1 MKKLL
6 LGLFLI
12 IQIAAFSQDFSN
24 KGKDFWLGYGYHCQM
39 VNSASGVIQAT
50 GGSQD
55 MILYFTSDQNASV
68 TVEIPSVGY
77 IQTYNVI
84 ANQVTQSLAIP
95 KTGSQD
101 ARIVDTGKYNRGIHV
116 YSDKPIVAYAH
127 IYNNAISGASLLFPT
142 NTLGQEYYSVNYN
155 QVSNQNFSNSFCFVV
170 ATEDNTTV
178 EITPITTN
186 KNNRPV
192 GIPFL
197 VYLNKGEIYNLMGT
211 TSGGNGTDLTG
222 TKIRSIAGVSGCKKI
237 AVFSGSGKISIPT
250 GSADNLFQQALP
262 SNAWGKEYLT
272 TPTTSQAFN
281 FFRVIVKDPTTVV
294 KLNGVTMTGL
304 INNFY
309 YQFGATNQPNYITA
323 DKSIMVAQYCTTQ
336 GQSGNGT
343 PGDPEMIYLSSIEQ
357 TINDITLNSTPYY
370 QILVHYINV
379 VVKAGGQNSFK
390 LDNINR
396 ASSFVP
402 HPQNP
407 NFYYASFNIT
417 AGSHRLVS
425 DSGFNAIAYGFGNA
439 ESYGYNA
446 GTNVIDLYQYVSVQ
460 NQFATINFPAT
471 CKNTPF
477 FFSITLPYQAT
488 ALTWNFN
495 NNAALTPNATVV
507 NNSPVA
513 DSTFIRDG
521 KTLYVYKLPGN
532 YNFNAP
538 GTHPIKVI
546 ANNPSP
552 DGCSGTQEISYDV
565 QVYEQPLTDFN
576 ITHSGCLSD
585 TATFTDITNG
595 YGRPTVKWKW
605 EFGDATTDTVKI
617 SKKKYAT
624 AGTFNVKLTS
634 YTDIGCIGDTVKPF
648 TISSQPV
655 AKFGIQDTTCIGD
668 VISFSDTSTIAVGSL
683 VKWYWDFGN
692 GNTVVN
698 TTNASVTQVYNT
710 AGNYTV
716 TLQVES
722 NTGCKSTIFSKI
734 ITIKPKP
741 VPDFSLANVCLP
753 IGAAQFTNLT
763 TISSSESMT
772 YLWNFGNSTTSTNQ
786 NPSTTYSTTGPFT
799 VNLQVYS
806 LSGCLKDTTKTI
818 SNIWARPTASFN
830 VTTDLCVS
838 DSAALTDLST
848 AANSTVAEWF
858 WDFGDGTISAMQN
871 PKKKYAVSGTY
882 NIKLY
887 IKSAIGCISDTM
899 TKQIIVHKLPTAIF
913 GTSLPSCETKQI
925 TITDTS
931 VANSGILTTWN
942 WNFGNGNNLIV
953 TNNNPIN
960 QVYNTNGTY
969 TVSLMV
975 VSDRGCK
982 SDTLNKLINIYALP
996 APNFSF
1002 STIVCLPDGNAQ
1014 FTDLSTI
1021 SDGTQAQFTY
1031 NWNFGDGGTSIVKNP
1046 IHQYT
1051 AVGPFN
1057 VKLEVTSN
1065 NNCKKDTTIELN
1077 TIYPRPKADFTL
1089 SSEVC
1094 LRDTTLF
1101 TDLSIG
1107 YGSNVTQWRWDFG
1120 DGATS
1125 TLQNPKHRYLTAG
1138 TFTVTLFIY
1147 TDKGCISDTM
1157 TKTTIVNP
1165 LPIANF
1171 ITSTPSCE
1179 TKQITFTDQSTA
1191 NAGNLTNWYWD
1202 FNDATVASYTN
1213 SNPFQK
1219 TFANWGNYNVKLS
1232 LLTNKGCKS
1241 DTLTKAVFV
1250 NPQPVPGFILPDV
1263 CLTDAFALFTDT
1275 SKIADNSQAL
1285 FSYAWNFGDPNAN
1298 VGNPNTSTLQSP
1310 QHKYTAVGIYNVS
1323 LTVTSNNACVTSL
1336 TKAFT
1341 VNGSIPKANF
1351 TILNATALC
1360 SNLAAEIQ
1368 NTSTVDFGNIT
1379 RVDVIWDLV
1388 GASSIISIDNSP
1400 TPGKIYSNLYP
1411 NFQSPLS
1418 KTYTVKMKSYSGL
1431 SCVDSIS
1438 KVITVNASPKVSFQT
1453 MPGICFE
1460 ATPRQIT
1467 QASEIGS
1474 VPGTFTYIG
1483 NGVSS
1488 SGLFNPNTAAVGTH
1502 NIKYL
1507 FTSNMGCKDSATK
1520 PITVWPSPTANWGY
1534 TNPTCEK
1541 NAITFSDTSLAN
1553 YSNLIQ
1559 WNWIFGEG
1567 NTATYTNGNNFPK
1580 TYTNFGSYTA
1590 SLQVRTD
1597 SGCVST
1603 VVPKTIQIYPLP
1615 LVDFSIPS
1623 ICLPDGN
1630 GQFNDLS
1637 SIPDA
1642 SQLLFSYNWN
1652 FGDGSS
1658 NSVQKNPIHKYF
1670 STGPFSVKLKIISNN
1685 NCIDSVTKS
1694 ISTIY
1699 PQPKSDFSFNP
1710 NEVCLGAP
1718 FSFTDLSVSI
1728 SAPINLWNWSFGDGT
1743 TASTKNTT
1751 KIYSNAGTYIVSLYI
1766 FNQLGCVSD
1775 TMSKAVTVHP
1785 YPTVNAGPDL
1795 FVLAGGQAT
1804 LNPIVTGSS
1813 LQFLWTPSLYL
1824 DNPTIKNPITKPL
1837 DDITYKLTVT
1847 GIGNCS
1853 VNDEVFVK
1861 FLKRPEIPNAFSP
1874 NGDGINDTWII
1885 RYLESYPGTT
1895 VEIFNRD
1902 GQAVFFQEGY
1912 TKPWNG
1918 TTKGKPL
1925 PVGTYYYIVN
1935 PKNGLNPITGSVT
1948 IIK

>member
-6 LGLFLI
+6 LSLFLLV
-12 IQIAAFSQDFSN
+12 QIFSYAQDFSN
-24 KGKDFWLGYGYHCQM
+24 KGKDFWLGYGYHVRM
-39 VNSASGVIQAT
+39 VSGTGFPQASGGT
-50 GGSQD
+50 QD
-55 MILYFTSDQNASV
+55 MILYFTSDQNATV
-68 TVEIPSVGY
+68 TVEIPTVGY
-77 IQTYNVI
+77 IKTYNVI
-84 ANQVTQSLAIP
+84 ANQVTQSLPIP

-101 ARIVDTGKYNRGIHV
+101 ARIVDTGKYNRGIHIF
-116 YSDKPIVAYAH
+116 SDKPIVAYAH
-127 IYNNAISGASLLFPT
+127 IYNQSISGASLLFPT

-155 QVSNQNFSNSFCFVV
+155 QISNENWSNSFCFVV

-178 EITPITTN
+178 EITPSVVN

-192 GIPFL
+192 GIPFQVL
-197 VYLNKGEIYNLMGT
+197 LNKGEVYNLMGT
-211 TSGGNGTDLTG
+211 TAGNTGSDLTG
-222 TKIRSIAGVSGCKKI
+222 TKIRSIAGASGCKKI
-237 AVFSGSGKISIPT
+237 AVFSGAGKISIPNS
-250 GSADNLFQQALP
+250 GSADNLIQQALP
-262 SNAWGKEYLT
+262 SNAWGTKYLT
-272 TPTTSQAFN
+272 SPTTSQPN
-281 FFRVIVKDPTTVV
+281 NYFRVVVRDPTTVV
-294 KLNGVTMTGL
+294 KLNGTTLTGL

-309 YQFGATNQPNYITA
+309 YQIGATNQPQLISA
-323 DKSIMVAQYCTTQ
+323 DKPIMVSQYCTTQ

-343 PGDPEMIYLSSIEQ
+343 PGDPEMIYLSSVEQ
-357 TINDITLNSTPYY
+357 TINDITLNSTQYY
-370 QILVHYINV
+370 QITGHYINV
-379 VVKAGGQNSFK
+379 IIKAGGQSTFK
-390 LDNINR
+390 LDGVNAAANF
-396 ASSFVP
+396 SP
-402 HPQNP
+402 HPQDP
-407 NFYYASFNIT
+407 NFYYASFNVASGT
-417 AGSHRLVS
+417 HRLQS

-446 GTNVIDLYQYVSVQ
+446 GTNVIDLYQYVTVQ
-460 NQFATINFPAT
+460 NQYATVNFPAT

-488 ALTWNFN
+488 ALTWDFN
-495 NNAALTPNATVV
+495 NNSALTPNATVI

-532 YNFNAP
+532 YNFNAA
-538 GTHPIKVI
+538 GTHPIKVT

-565 QVYEQPLTDFN
+565 QVYDQPLTDFT

-595 YGRPTVKWKW
+595 YGRPTIKWKW

-617 SKKKYAT
+617 AKKKYTT
-624 AGTFNVKLTS
+624 AGTYNVKLTS
-634 YTDIGCIGDTVKPF
+634 YTDIGCIGDTIKQFV
-648 TISSQPV
+648 ISSQPE
-655 AKFGIQDTTCIGD
+655 AKFGIQDTTCIGNNINFTD
-668 VISFSDTSTIAVGSL
+668 SSSIAVGNL

-698 TTNASVTQVYNT
+698 TTNATVSQIY
-710 AGNYTV
+710 YTV
-716 TLQVES
+716 GTYTITLQVES
-722 NTGCKSTIFSKI
+722 NTGCKSLVFSKT

-741 VPDFSLANVCLP
+741 IPNFSLANVCLP
-753 IGAAQFTNLT
+753 VGSAQFSNLT

-772 YLWNFGNSTTSTNQ
+772 YLWNFGNSQTSTLE
-786 NPSTTYSTTGPFT
+786 NPSTTYSSIGPFN

-806 LSGCLKDTTKTI
+806 LSGCFKDTTI
-818 SNIWARPTASFN
+818 SVSNIWERPTSSFN
-830 VTTDLCVS
+830 VNSELCVS
-838 DSAALTDLST
+838 DSAILTDVST
-848 AANSTVAEWF
+848 ASNSTVTEWF
-858 WDFGDGTISAMQN
+858 WDFGDGTSSNLQN
-871 PKKKYAVSGTY
+871 PKKKYSLSGIY
-882 NIKLY
+882 DIKLY

-942 WNFGNGNNLIV
+942 WNFGNGNSLV
-953 TNNNPIN
+953 ASNNNPIN
-960 QVYNTNGTY
+960 QVYNTNGSY
-969 TVSLMV
+969 VVSLMV
-975 VSDRGCK
+975 VSDKGCK
-982 SDTLNKLINIYALP
+982 SDTLNKTVVINALP
-996 APNFSF
+996 SPNFSF
-1002 STIVCLPDGNAQ
+1002 SNIVCLPDGNAQ
-1014 FTDLSTI
+1014 FSDLSTI
-1021 SDGTQAQFTY
+1021 SDGTQNLFTY
-1031 NWNFGDGGTSIVKNP
+1031 SWNFGDGGTSTLKNP

-1065 NNCKKDTTIELN
+1065 NNCKKDTTITVN
-1077 TIYPRPKADFTL
+1077 TIYPRPKADFTV

-1094 LRDTTLF
+1094 LRDSTVFNDIST
-1101 TDLSIG
+1101 G
-1107 YGSNVTQWRWDFG
+1107 YGSNVVQWNWDFG

-1125 TLQNPKHRYLTAG
+1125 TLQNPKHKYLTAG
-1138 TFTVTLFIY
+1138 TFTIKLFIY

-1165 LPIANF
+1165 LPTANF
-1171 ITSTPSCE
+1171 TTSLPSCE
-1179 TKQITFTDQSTA
+1179 TKQVTFTDQSVA
-1191 NAGNLTNWYWD
+1191 NVGNITNWYWD
-1202 FNDATVASYTN
+1202 FNDGNTINYSNAN
-1213 SNPFQK
+1213 SFQK
-1219 TFANWGNYNVKLS
+1219 TYATWGNYNIKLA
-1232 LLTNKGCKS
+1232 LITNKGCKS
-1241 DTLTKAVFV
+1241 DTLTKSVFV
-1250 NPQPVPGFILPDV
+1250 NPQPVPRFVLPDV

-1298 VGNPNTSTLQSP
+1298 ASNPNTSTVQSP
-1310 QHKYTAVGIYNVS
+1310 QHKYTAVGVYNVS
-1323 LTVTSNNACVTSL
+1323 LTVTSNNGCVSNL
-1336 TKAFT
+1336 TQAFT

-1351 TILNATALC
+1351 NVLNSTALC

-1379 RVDVIWDLV
+1379 RIDIIWDVL
-1388 GASSIISIDNSP
+1388 GAPSIIYTDNAPS
-1400 TPGKIYSNLYP
+1400 PGKIYSNLYP

-1431 SCVDSIS
+1431 SCVDSVS
-1438 KVITVNASPKVSFQT
+1438 KVITINASPSVSFQT

-1460 ATPRQIT
+1460 ASPRQIT

-1474 VPGTFTYIG
+1474 VPGTFSYFG

-1488 SGLFNPNTAAVGTH
+1488 SGLFNPSVATVGTH
-1502 NIKYL
+1502 NIQYL

-1541 NAITFSDTSLAN
+1541 NAIIFSDSSVAN
-1553 YSNLIQ
+1553 YSNIIQ
-1559 WNWIFGEG
+1559 WSWVFGDG
-1567 NTATYTNGNNFPK
+1567 TVATNNNATSFSK
-1580 TYTNFGSYTA
+1580 TYAAYGNYNA
-1590 SLQVRTD
+1590 SLRVLTD

-1603 VVPKTIQIYPLP
+1603 IVAKNIQIHPLP
-1615 LVDFSIPS
+1615 IVDFSIPS

-1637 SIPDA
+1637 TIPDG

-1652 FGDGSS
+1652 FGDGTS
-1658 NSVQKNPIHKYF
+1658 NSVQQNPIHQYF
-1670 STGPFSVKLKIISNN
+1670 TTGPYSVKLKITSNN
-1685 NCIDSVTKS
+1685 NCIDSLTK
-1694 ISTIY
+1694 IINTIY
-1699 PQPKSDFSFNP
+1699 PQPKADFEFNP
-1710 NEVCLGAP
+1710 NEVCLGDI
-1718 FSFTDLSVSI
+1718 FNFNDLSTSVSA
-1728 SAPINLWNWSFGDGT
+1728 SINTWNWNLGDGT
-1743 TASTKNTT
+1743 TATTKNTT
-1751 KIYSNAGTYIVSLYI
+1751 KNYSASGTYIVSLYI

-1775 TMSKAVTVHP
+1775 TMQKAVTVHP
-1785 YPTVNAGPDL
+1785 YPTVNAGSDL

-1804 LNPIVTGSS
+1804 LNPVVTGTN
-1813 LQFLWTPSLYL
+1813 LQYLWTPSLYL

-1853 VNDEVFVK
+1853 VNDVVFVK
-1861 FLKRPEIPNAFSP
+1861 FLKRPEIPNVFSP

-1912 TKPWNG
+1912 TKPWDG